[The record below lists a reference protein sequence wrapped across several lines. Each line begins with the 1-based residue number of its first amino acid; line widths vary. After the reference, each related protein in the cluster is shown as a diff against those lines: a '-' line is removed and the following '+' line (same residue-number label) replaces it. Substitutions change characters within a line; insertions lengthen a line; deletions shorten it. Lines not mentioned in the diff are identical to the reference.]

1 MGQIWDIF
9 LDFCPNPLYD
19 FFMGTIEERIS
30 NNDGNITYRA
40 KVRIKGAP
48 AQSAT
53 FSRKTDAKR
62 WIQKTETDI
71 REGRHL
77 RQAKSQR
84 NTVSDV
90 IERYLSILQQDNPK
104 RAKDVIRLLNW
115 WKNEIG
121 YYYLSD
127 LNKDIFIKAR
137 QNLQKQNRERPS
149 SKTKKQALSNST
161 INRYWV
167 AMQTALN
174 IAVKEWEWLAK
185 NPMASIS
192 KLKEPE
198 GRKRFLSD
206 KEREALLK
214 ACKNSSNPYLY
225 TIVIVALSTGARRS
239 EILNLTWSQVDFK
252 RNSIYLLKTK
262 NKESRALYL
271 HNQALDC
278 LKTLKPKD
286 HNENDLVFKS
296 LKAANKPYE
305 IKKSW
310 EAALREAEIK
320 DFRFHDLRHSAASYL
335 AMNGATLAEI
345 AEVLGHKTLAM
356 VKRYS
361 HLSESHTSS
370 VVKNM
375 NDKIFGES

>member
-1 MGQIWDIF
+1 
-9 LDFCPNPLYD
+9 
-19 FFMGTIEERIS
+19 MGTIEERKS
-30 NNDGNITYRA
+30 ETGGDTTYRA
-40 KVRIKGAP
+40 KVRLKGTP
-48 AQSAT
+48 VQSAT
-53 FSRKTDAKR
+53 FLRKTDAKK
-62 WIQKTETDI
+62 WIQKTETEI
-71 REGRHL
+71 REGRYFQKS
-77 RQAKSQR
+77 QAKK

-90 IERYLSILQQDNPK
+90 IERYLSILEKNNPK
-104 RAKDVIRLLNW
+104 RAKDVTRLLSW
-115 WKNEIG
+115 WKDEIG
-121 YYYLSD
+121 YYCLSD

-137 QNLQKQNRERPS
+137 ENLQNRSRERKKAKGAVKNLS
-149 SKTKKQALSNST
+149 SAT

-174 IAVKEWEWLAK
+174 MAVKEWDWLAK
-185 NPMASIS
+185 NPMSNIS

-206 KEREALLK
+206 KERDALLE
-214 ACKNSSNPYLY
+214 ACKVSNNPYLY

-239 EILNLTWSQVDFK
+239 EILNLKWSQVDFK
-252 RNSIYLLKTK
+252 RNTIYLFETK

-271 HNQALDC
+271 HSQALDC
-278 LKTLKPKD
+278 IKCLRPKD
-286 HNENDLVFKS
+286 YDENDLVFKS
-296 LKAANKPYE
+296 FKNSDKPYE

-310 EAALREAEIK
+310 ETALRTAKIK

-356 VKRYS
+356 VKRYA
-361 HLSESHTSS
+361 HLSESHTSN

-375 NDKIFGES
+375 NNKIFGNDD